1 MGVLVK
7 ELAASDLASL
17 GAKLDTANQTSI
29 ALQRHAAYLK
39 VQTLE
44 NNQNQEVKAAQAS
57 VETDESILEAAMSSR
72 LRQVPRAQIA
82 SLGRY
87 AYLAQEAQQ
96 DASHALSPDVEL
108 YRGVVTHTS
117 EDDIANAYDQL
128 IGTLGNS
135 QGISSPNVSTR
146 RAAMAKRDAAYD
158 DAAPVAASL
167 LANLINLENRDSV
180 AQGYANAADRKYASL
195 GLSPQ
200 LIQKTLAEVQAEAP
214 AYRNYEQVV
223 AEHAAQKLGLPS
235 ILSSEQN
242 LADAPAPKISF
253 AQGRQLILDSFQ
265 PLGQDYIRRFAQL
278 LDPRNG
284 RLDLSGGAHRAHTGT
299 SIATYDAPVAFYFE
313 GYNGSL
319 DSVRVIAHEGGHA
332 IHREL
337 MNASG
342 IPVYERTGPHYLF
355 EGYALFNE
363 LLLFDHAGVMA
374 KTPVEREH
382 ALKSFIGRLSV
393 DLFITAEEAG
403 FERSLYTEASGQPLL
418 DRAKIDSIY
427 RDAIAPYEYWPM
439 SDVGTSRAW
448 MRKSLLFQDPLY
460 LVNYLYASLVA
471 VALYERSHTDPQFSS
486 KYEALLSR
494 GFDADPQ
501 VLLASMNIRL
511 DDPALVKAA
520 SRLLQAKTGELQHLY
535 QEESLPAK

>member
-1 MGVLVK
+1 
-7 ELAASDLASL
+7 
-17 GAKLDTANQTSI
+17 
-29 ALQRHAAYLK
+29 
-39 VQTLE
+39 
-44 NNQNQEVKAAQAS
+44 
-57 VETDESILEAAMSSR
+57 MSSR
-72 LRQVPRAQIA
+72 LRRVPRAQIA

-200 LIQKTLAEVQAEAP
+200 LIQKTLAEVQGEAP

-223 AEHAAQKLGLPS
+223 AEHAARKLSLSS
-235 ILSSEQN
+235 ILFSEQN
-242 LADAPAPKISF
+242 LADVPDPKISL
-253 AQGRQLILDSFQ
+253 ARGRQLILDAFQ
-265 PLGQDYIRRFAQL
+265 PLGQDYVRRFAQL

-363 LLLFDHAGVMA
+363 LLLFDHAGDMA

-382 ALKSFIGRLSV
+382 ALKSFIGRLSA

-418 DRAKIDSIY
+418 DRARIDSIY
-427 RDAIAPYEYWPM
+427 RDTIAPYEYWPM

-471 VALYERSHTDPQFSS
+471 VALYERSHTDPQFAS